1 MGNHPRTLLN
11 RINVCEYRLLVRV
24 LRGGVVL
31 NILRGVLVGV
41 DLSRGYRREHVSGAL
56 AGGKPER
63 RGNHGAHHPGRSW
76 SLGFVQILA
85 YMTSASAL
93 WNTLFSR
100 HIRRLV
106 RCIAADFY
114 HRMFVEKRLKEN
126 YKIELSFNLYK
137 SDTSRISPNF
147 FNDV

>member
-1 MGNHPRTLLN
+1 MCKPCRFPKSCKMSMSFQNRLRYSRERALQSLGNHPPTLLN

-63 RGNHGAHHPGRSW
+63 RGNHGAHHPGTSW

-93 WNTLFSR
+93 WNTLFPR

-106 RCIAADFY
+106 RCIDADF
-114 HRMFVEKRLKEN
+114 F
-126 YKIELSFNLYK
+126 LSN
-137 SDTSRISPNF
+137 TC
-147 FNDV
+147 